1 MKRYGAIILTVL
13 FVLGLAAS
21 AFAIHAEIPAETQ
34 AVVAKGQT
42 QITIGGD
49 IRFRGTF
56 DKNLSDQLDDGTDDH
71 VAYIDQRVRLKLD
84 IKVTDNTSARIHLE
98 HGSTWGEGMKDNAKG
113 AYPVGNYYENDEL
126 KFVEAWINHNFG
138 SFGIKLGHMPL
149 ALGNKLFF
157 DHTKEGDDAIVIY
170 GSTSNIHWAGVIAKF
185 NEGEKNLNDDSTAYV
200 FLANYKG
207 DGFNL
212 GGDVVYVD
220 HQNIRL
226 DLDGDTVPDVENIH
240 GWNFGLRGDTTFAG
254 LKVKADVELQAG
266 KFEMLS
272 GDDLDIKGYAFL
284 VAADYDMDGTTIGA
298 EFVYGSGDEDP
309 NDTDVET
316 FVTSLSQVQY
326 GPYIYGYKSAATAC
340 DLPTCTGQT
349 GIANTWWI
357 ALKGSTK
364 LSKDLSL
371 KGAIYYLQASE
382 DVSINGANKDS
393 DLGVEVDAKVT
404 YKLDRNLKYWVEG
417 GYFFTG
423 DAYDYPDQS
432 ADDMYS
438 IRNGIQLSF

>member
-1 MKRYGAIILTVL
+1 MKRYGAIILAIL

-21 AFAIHAEIPAETQ
+21 AFAIHAEIPAESQ
-34 AVVAKGQT
+34 AVIAKGQT

-49 IRFRGTF
+49 LRFRGSF
-56 DKNLSDQLDDGTDDH
+56 DKNLSDQKDGGTDDH

-84 IKVTDNTSARIHLE
+84 IKVTDNTSARIHIE
-98 HGSTWGEGMKDNAKG
+98 HGNLWGEGWSNKDEAGNAKG
-113 AYPVGNYYENDEL
+113 SYPVGNHYEQDNF

-138 SFGIKLGHMPL
+138 SFGIKVGHMPL

-170 GSTSNIHWAGVIAKF
+170 GSTSNIHWAGVVAKF
-185 NEGEKNLNDDSTAYV
+185 NEGTKGINDDSTAYV
-200 FLANYKG
+200 ILANYKG

-212 GGDVVYVD
+212 GGDVTFVD
-220 HQNIRL
+220 DQSCAGL
-226 DLDGDTVPDVENIH
+226 GCDAIH

-254 LKVKADVELQAG
+254 LQVKGDVEIQTGKFKKFFSNGDDWDVKA
-266 KFEMLS
+266 
-272 GDDLDIKGYAFL
+272 YAFL
-284 VAADYDMDGTTIGA
+284 IGADYNLGNSKIGA
-298 EFVYGSGDEDP
+298 EFVYGSGDDDP
-309 NDTDVET
+309 NDTDMET
-316 FVTSLSQVQY
+316 FITSLSQVQY

-340 DLPTCTGQT
+340 NVATCTGQT
-349 GIANTWWI
+349 GISNTWWI

-364 LSKDLSL
+364 VSKDLSIN
-371 KGAIYYLQASE
+371 GAIYYLQASE
-382 DVSINGANKDS
+382 DVAINGTKKDS
-393 DLGVEVDAKVT
+393 DLGVEIDGKVT
-404 YKLDRNLKYWVEG
+404 YNLDRNLKYWVEG

-423 DAYDYPDQS
+423 DAYQDGN